1 MRLIAYFNELKA
13 NRPTTAIAWVLG
25 LGFVFYLAMQ
35 IVQSQLSPE
44 YVILKEVIKK
54 FTIVISIICLITPVN
69 ILFYAVAQ
77 RIRRK

>member
-13 NRPTTAIAWVLG
+13 NRPTIAIAWVLG

-44 YVILKEVIKK
+44 YAILKEVIKK

>member
-13 NRPTTAIAWVLG
+13 NKPTIAIAWVLV

-35 IVQSQLSPE
+35 ILQSQISPE
-44 YVILKEVIKK
+44 YAILKEVIKK